1 MERITTSGRRFLD
14 EHGRE
19 RIFNGV
25 NLCDKG
31 QYIPKLKK
39 REYHYGQHEETIRA
53 LAENGVNVLRLGIVW
68 DAIEHTPG
76 VYDEAYLDGVKRTM
90 DLCEK
95 YGIYVY
101 LDMHQD
107 LYAGFGDGGGDGAP
121 AWACLTDGHRYK
133 KEKFVWAEGYFF
145 GKATQHCFDNFWAN
159 KPCHGRGVQDAF
171 AEMWAHLAE
180 RFGDHPALFGFDM
193 LNEPFPGSD
202 GGKVF
207 QKLVG
212 SATRTFLTDRR
223 IKKGAL
229 LRDAVNGDL
238 KAAFDQF
245 DGAVLKKTASVGTQ
259 LIQKFDEERYTP
271 FLNRVS
277 AAIREKTPNGILFID
292 NCYYSNLAI
301 PCHAGPIT
309 VNGQEQASCF
319 SPHGYDFMVD
329 TPLYKHASNSRVDAI
344 FGTHAETQERLNV
357 PVLVGEWGGASEGTD
372 WLPHIQ
378 YLLDFFDAH
387 RWSQTYW
394 CFTEGLLNEPIMQQ
408 LNRPAPRAVT
418 GTIERYC
425 HDRKANTF
433 TLVYDQ
439 AQPFD
444 APTVIYT
451 PQQPKA
457 VHTDGTVAVKPNF
470 GSGCLIEI
478 VTEPERHE
486 VLIEL

>member
-25 NLCDKG
+25 NMCDKG
-31 QYIPKLKK
+31 CYNWETKK
-39 REYHYGQHEETIRA
+39 RDYVFGQEEETIRA
-53 LAENGVNVLRLGIVW
+53 LAENGVNIVRLGIVW
-68 DAIEHTPG
+68 DAIEHEPG
-76 VYDEAYLDGVKRTM
+76 VYDEAYLDSVQTTL
-90 DLCEK
+90 DLFEK

-107 LYAGFGDGGGDGAP
+107 LYSGFGEHGGDGAP
-121 AWACLTDGHRYK
+121 DWACLTDGHRFK
-133 KEKFVWAEGYFF
+133 KARFVWAEGYFF
-145 GKATQHCFDNFWAN
+145 GKATHHCFDNFWAN
-159 KPCHGRGVQDAF
+159 KPCHGRGVQDAY
-171 AEMWAHLAE
+171 AELWAHLAE

-207 QKLVG
+207 KKLVG
-212 SATRTFLTDRR
+212 SLVRTALTDKR
-223 IKKGAL
+223 IKKAKL
-229 LRDAVNGDL
+229 IKDAVSGNIKD
-238 KAAFDQF
+238 AFDQF
-245 DGAVLKKTASVGTQ
+245 NGDILKKIASVGAP
-259 LIQKFDEERYTP
+259 LIEKFDKERYTP
-271 FLNRVS
+271 FLNKVG
-277 AAIREKTPNGILFID
+277 AAIRTKTANGILFID

-309 VNGQEQASCF
+309 VNGKEERTCF

-329 TPLYKHASNSRVDAI
+329 TPQYKYASNSRVDAI
-344 FGTHAETQERLNV
+344 FSAHADTQERLNV

-394 CFTEGLLNEPIMQQ
+394 HFDKNLLKEPIMQQ

-418 GTIERYC
+418 GTIESYR
-425 HDRKANTF
+425 HDRTTNTF
-433 TLVYDQ
+433 TLIYRQ
-439 AQPFD
+439 EKAFD
-444 APTVIYT
+444 APTVIYA
-451 PQQPKA
+451 PQEPKA
-457 VHTDGTVAVKPNF
+457 VHTDGTFAIKPNG
-470 GSGCLIEI
+470 GSGVLIEI
-478 VTEPERHE
+478 TTDPGRHE
-486 VLIEL
+486 VKIEL

>member
-1 MERITTSGRRFLD
+1 MEKITTSGRRFVD

-31 QYIPKLKK
+31 QYIPVLKK
-39 REYHYGQHEETIRA
+39 REYRYGQSEEIIRA
-53 LAENGVNVLRLGIVW
+53 LAENGVNVIRLGIVW
-68 DAIEHTPG
+68 DAIEHKPG
-76 VYDEAYLDGVKRTM
+76 VYDEAYLDGVKTTL
-90 DLCEK
+90 DWCEK

-107 LYAGFGDGGGDGAP
+107 LYSGFGDGDGDGAP
-121 AWACLTDGHRYK
+121 DWACLTDGHRYK
-133 KEKFVWAEGYFF
+133 KARFVWAEGYFF
-145 GKATQHCFDNFWAN
+145 GKATQHSFDNFWAN
-159 KPCHGRGVQDAF
+159 KPCRGRGIQDAY
-171 AEMWAHLAE
+171 AELWAHLAE
-180 RFGDHPALFGFDM
+180 RFGDHPALFGFDL

-207 QKLVG
+207 QKLAG
-212 SATRTFLTDRR
+212 RAALTFLTDRR
-223 IKKGAL
+223 IQKSAL
-229 LRDAVNGDL
+229 VKDAVSGRL
-238 KAAFDQF
+238 KDAFDQF
-245 DGAVLKKTASVGTQ
+245 SGDILRKVAAVGTEW
-259 LIQKFDEERYTP
+259 IERFDRERYTP

-277 AAIREKTPNGILFID
+277 AAIRAKTPNGILFID

-309 VNGQEQASCF
+309 VDGKQETSCF

-329 TPLYKHASNSRVDAI
+329 TPLYKYAGNSRVDAI
-344 FGTHAETQERLNV
+344 FSVHAETQDRLNV

-394 CFTEGLLNEPIMQQ
+394 CFNKGLLKEPIMQQ

-418 GTIERYC
+418 GVIESYR
-425 HDRKANTF
+425 HDRAANTF
-433 TLVYDQ
+433 TLCFRQDKS
-439 AQPFD
+439 FD

-451 PQQPKA
+451 PREPKA
-457 VHTDGTVAVKPNF
+457 VHTDGSCAIKPHF

-478 VTEPERHE
+478 TTDPGKHE
-486 VLIEL
+486 VVIEL